1 MRLIRLILTADGRR
15 YIRALW
21 WTIRTN
27 GKRMHPTTPTVT
39 ITIIKSDN
47 RLFRVH
53 GIPARNVDAFV
64 EMSARKGERVLIG
77 EESVARKPAGE
88 AV

>member
-1 MRLIRLILTADGRR
+1 MRFIRLLLSADGRR

-39 ITIIKSDN
+39 ITVIKSDN
-47 RLFRVH
+47 RLYRVH
-53 GIPARNVDAFV
+53 RVPARNVDAFV
-64 EMSARKGERVLIG
+64 ENASRHGERVLIG
-77 EESVARKPAGE
+77 EEAT
-88 AV
+88 